1 MTGGR
6 SLRGAAAAGFL
17 AGLLLAAPAW
27 AGGPAPA
34 SATNGGDLVRG
45 GAPVPDFHVDLASP
59 GLVLGEPRPTTDAGH
74 LEISLGEPD
83 TGVLSFLFSPRP
95 QFGAS
100 LDRTTGTSRS
110 YLGLSWDMFRGEG
123 FFGSVGIAGSLTR
136 PGAEEPSRSLLGPP
150 VALHG
155 TLELGYRMGDQH
167 SLTLSVDRARTTELG
182 TGGGELGDNLRLRY
196 GLRF

>member
-1 MTGGR
+1 M
-6 SLRGAAAAGFL
+6 
-17 AGLLLAAPAW
+17 PAW

-34 SATNGGDLVRG
+34 TATDGGELVRG
-45 GAPVPDFHVDLASP
+45 GAPIPEFHVDLADP
-59 GLVLGEPRPTTDAGH
+59 GLVLGEPRPTADQGR
-74 LEISLGEPD
+74 LEISLGAPD
-83 TGVLSFLFSPRP
+83 SGVLSFVFSPRP

-110 YLGLSWDMFRGEG
+110 YLGLSWDVFRGNG

-155 TLELGYRMGDQH
+155 TLELGYRLGEQH
-167 SLTLSVDRARTTELG
+167 SLSLSVDHAHAPDLA
-182 TGGGELGDNLRLRY
+182 GGGDGGDRLRLGY
-196 GLRF
+196 GFRF

>member
-6 SLRGAAAAGFL
+6 SLCGAAAAGFL
-17 AGLLLAAPAW
+17 AGLLFAAPAW

-34 SATNGGDLVRG
+34 TATNGGDLVRG
-45 GAPVPDFHVDLASP
+45 GAPIPDFHVDLAAP

-74 LEISLGEPD
+74 LEISLGAPD
-83 TGVLSFLFSPRP
+83 SGVLSFLFSPRP

-110 YLGLSWDMFRGEG
+110 YLGLNWDVFRGEG
-123 FFGSVGIAGSLTR
+123 FYGSLGIAGSLTR

-155 TLELGYRMGDQH
+155 TLELGYRLGEQH
-167 SLTLSVDRARTTELG
+167 SLSLSLDHARAPDLA
-182 TGGGELGDNLRLRY
+182 GGGDVGDRLRLGY
-196 GLRF
+196 GFRF